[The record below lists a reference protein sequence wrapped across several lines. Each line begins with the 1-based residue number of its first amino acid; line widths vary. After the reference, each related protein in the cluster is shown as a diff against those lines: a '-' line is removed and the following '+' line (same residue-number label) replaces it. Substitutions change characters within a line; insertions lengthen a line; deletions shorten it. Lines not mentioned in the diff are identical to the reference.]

1 MNAEYSFRSATS
13 DDAQAIKNM
22 ARQVIISNYTS
33 FLGAEAVRNFIES
46 GLSDREI
53 DNGMK
58 HCTLMICNEKIIGFS
73 ITNDSLLHLIMI
85 DPSCQNKGCGSKL
98 LAYIE
103 NILFDKYD
111 TIHLQS
117 FKENTQTVR
126 FYLKNNWKIMEE
138 KVVPE
143 IGKTMLLFKKTRNG

>member
-1 MNAEYSFRSATS
+1 
-13 DDAQAIKNM
+13 M
-22 ARQVIISNYTS
+22 ARRVITSNYKP
-33 FLGAEAVRNFIES
+33 FLGVESVRNFIES
-46 GLSDREI
+46 GLSDKEI
-53 DNGMK
+53 DDGMP
-58 HCTLMICNEKIIGFS
+58 HCTLMTCNERIIGFS

-85 DPSCQNKGCGSKL
+85 DTVFQDKGYGSNL

-103 NILFDKYD
+103 NNLFDEYA

-117 FKENTQTVR
+117 FKENTQAVR

-143 IGKTMLLFKKTRNG
+143 IGKTILLFEKTKNG